1 MSSISIGYIG
11 IDVGKSGGVCF
22 IYKDKGTPLPTMHC
36 YKCPTT
42 IHDMADLI
50 ATPPIKELPNIKW
63 VGLVERVHSMP
74 KQGVRSMF
82 TFGENYGHWVGI
94 LAALKISYNLITPL
108 VWMKH
113 YTPIPKDKKDRKNYL
128 KSVAQRLYPDSHI
141 TLATADAILIAHY
154 LMITHHTAQSS
165 TTDQ

>member
-1 MSSISIGYIG
+1 MSNTIVGYVG

-22 IYKDKGTPLPTMHC
+22 IYKKKHLPLPTMHC

-50 ATPPIKELPNIKW
+50 ATPPIKDLPPIKW

-74 KQGVRSMF
+74 RQGVKSMF

-94 LAALKISYNLITPL
+94 LAALKIPYNLITPI

-113 YTPIPKDKKDRKNYL
+113 YSPIPKDKKDRKNYL

-154 LMITHHTAQSS
+154 LMEAANPIRREVM
-165 TTDQ
+165 DQ